1 MSSQNSGSAS
11 DASTSASAEAG
22 SLQLENITREFVS
35 EAHGG
40 VMLAVDQT
48 SFSVEAG
55 EFVAIVGPSGCGKST
70 LLNITAGLLTPTE
83 GTVLIDGSEVA
94 DRRAYFGYMFQN
106 DLLMPWA
113 DIRKNVA
120 LGLEIAGTP
129 RQEARHRATA
139 ILREFELDQF
149 ADKYPSQLSGGMR
162 QRVAF
167 MRTLLCQR
175 PILLLDEPFG
185 ALDALTRSVMQ
196 EWLLSVWE
204 TTQQTIVLITH
215 DVEEAIFLADRV
227 LMMTARPGRI
237 ATEVTVDLDRPRRR
251 NVLTSTHFN
260 RIKEGILEQLFQEIA
275 LAQE

>member
-1 MSSQNSGSAS
+1 
-11 DASTSASAEAG
+11 
-22 SLQLENITREFVS
+22 
-35 EAHGG
+35 
-40 VMLAVDQT
+40 
-48 SFSVEAG
+48 
-55 EFVAIVGPSGCGKST
+55 
-70 LLNITAGLLTPTE
+70 
-83 GTVLIDGSEVA
+83 
-94 DRRAYFGYMFQN
+94 
-106 DLLMPWA
+106 MPWA